1 MKTDNLS
8 SEPVTANGVNT
19 VLAPVRFQRSR
30 AKGYKTPENT
40 IYVGRPTKFGNPFK
54 LTPDGWIMC
63 YSINRNIL
71 DPWIYWSAAGG
82 FDLSDIVDLYEQW
95 IKGELKQSCLPTPP
109 DYSILKGKNLS
120 CFCSLNKSCHAD
132 VLLRL
137 SNGC

>member
-1 MKTDNLS
+1 MKNIS
-8 SEPVTANGVNT
+8 NK
-19 VLAPVRFQRSR
+19 PVRVQRLR
-30 AKGYKTPENT
+30 KKGFKLQDTSPNGFPV

-71 DPWIYWSAAGG
+71 DHWIYWSATGG

-95 IKGELKQSCLPTPP
+95 IKGEFKQSCLPTPP

-120 CFCSLNKSCHAD
+120 CFCSLNKPCHAD
-132 VLLRL
+132 MLLRL

>member
-1 MKTDNLS
+1 MKDLQTY
-8 SEPVTANGVNT
+8 PQGTAKLAFDR

-40 IYVGRPTKFGNPFK
+40 VYVGRPTKFGNPFK

-71 DPWIYWSAAGG
+71 DHWIYWSAAGG

-109 DYSILKGKNLS
+109 DYSILKGRNLS
-120 CFCSLNKSCHAD
+120 CFCSLNKPCHAD